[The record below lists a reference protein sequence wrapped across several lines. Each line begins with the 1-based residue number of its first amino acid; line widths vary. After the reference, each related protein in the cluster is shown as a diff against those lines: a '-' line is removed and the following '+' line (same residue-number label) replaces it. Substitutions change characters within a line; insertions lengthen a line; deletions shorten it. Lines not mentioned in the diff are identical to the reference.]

1 MKRMS
6 IEKTEKQQGEE
17 IEQFTFSDLYY
28 DVLGPRGQGSG
39 KIYQTNLLLN
49 CLWKGR
55 YTK

>member
-1 MKRMS
+1 MS

-49 CLWKGR
+49 CL
-55 YTK
+55 